1 MNVGRTLAIGAALA
15 LLALVGPGPASA
27 QTEGTEVRKAV
38 DKPAAAVPKDG
49 APAADAKAGTP
60 SGAQDDPKK
69 KAAEGAQPAGA
80 AQPPAAAKDAEKR
93 PPAPA
98 KKYRFPEEEEL
109 DRNLEEVRKM
119 IGEFQAR
126 SEEYRKEIQLLI
138 ERKFEERRTSLKA
151 SYERAIKDL
160 EADQRKRRNDA
171 IARFEEFVRKYPND
185 PKYSPD
191 AIFRLSEL
199 YFERSSEEYIEA
211 KEEFDRQLREYEE
224 GKVRV
229 EPTEPT
235 KRLEKVVGLY
245 QRLVNDF
252 PHYKMIDAVYYLLGY
267 ALQEQGEYKEA
278 KETYARLI
286 QRFPKSKF
294 VVESWLR
301 IGEYYFDQADPP
313 DLDGAIEAYRAAMGD
328 PAHPQYHL
336 ALYKY
341 AWAYYRKDDLANS
354 VKYFTDLIDFYE
366 KKGKGGKEDKTGSMM
381 RPEAIKYIA
390 IAFADENWQ
399 GAGVEKAR
407 AYFVARGRPKYEK
420 EVFRE
425 IGEVMFNSAGSV
437 IDGKSNYLNAI
448 AAYKHVIALD
458 PYDPEAPLI
467 QDKIVDAYARGE
479 RNPEA
484 ATDERTLLANT
495 YGEGS
500 VWWKKNEN
508 NPEAKQNA
516 QALIERNLYTAAL
529 FNHQQAST
537 MRQNN
542 KLDEALKYYKAAAL
556 SYGDYLKKFPHSKN
570 AYELSYYYADCLFFS
585 FQYQAA
591 AVQYE
596 KVRDS
601 TAGDKYLSES
611 TVSAMQAWEAEIKE
625 QEKAKKLA
633 EVKTPIAKD
642 IDLKEGQKLT
652 PQPIAEIR
660 QRLMAAAEIFLKRLP
675 DNEKAPKI
683 EFWLALLYYQH
694 FDFDEARKRF
704 SVIIEKYPK
713 NEVAKDS
720 ANLMI
725 ETYLAYKDWDK
736 VTEWSERIL
745 KGGIGD
751 EKMKVEVNL
760 LYGGS
765 MYNSALKLF
774 EAKKYDEAAQKYLEL
789 VAKKPDYENADK
801 ALQNAALAFQ
811 MVRKF
816 ESSANLYERIYKEYP
831 KSDFADTALFKVAF
845 NREQGFNFDV
855 AIDNYL
861 LLVEKYPESKHRQA
875 ALWNAS
881 IALENIQNYPK
892 ASQNYLRFAQLFS
905 EHEKAPDAV
914 WKAIAVYEKMHDWN
928 TVIKTCDVFN
938 KKFGKDPKQSGR
950 AVETLVKVAEA
961 YTEMKNQKAAQ
972 KAYEEVLKEFHKR
985 NLGVKTKAAY
995 FAAKAKYLSAE
1006 QVFAKYDVLKLGSNP
1021 KNLKKELEAK
1031 AKMNIEVVK
1040 VYESVLPYKQAEW
1053 TLASLYRIGYAKQRF
1068 AETLFDAPVPKELK
1082 TPEEIAEYQDQLATI
1097 AAPIEDAA
1105 LDLYKNAAKVATELK
1120 VVNEWTR
1127 KTLEAL
1133 AKLRPSQFPLQKE
1146 AKGAFQDQP
1155 FLEGGID
1162 MIDKVK
1168 MVVPKA
1174 PEPPPPPPPPAAP
1187 QPGAQPPKGA
1197 QPGQPPAQPGQ
1208 PAPAAQPAAAPAATP
1223 AKPPA
1228 PAQPGGPEKLEDE
1241 GK

>member
-1 MNVGRTLAIGAALA
+1 MITRFTVVAAAVFAVMVPALTTLG
-15 LLALVGPGPASA
+15 

-38 DKPAAAVPKDG
+38 EKPSTTAPKGGAAG
-49 APAADAKAGTP
+49 APAA
-60 SGAQDDPKK
+60 AQDDPAK

-80 AQPPAAAKDAEKR
+80 AQPAAAKETEKR
-93 PPAPA
+93 PPAPV
-98 KKYRFPEEEEL
+98 KKYRSPEEEEM

-119 IGEFQAR
+119 IGEFQTR
-126 SEEYRKEIQLLI
+126 VEEYRKEIQFLI

-199 YFERSSEEYIEA
+199 YFERASEEYIEA
-211 KEEFDRQLREYEE
+211 KEEYDRQLREYEE
-224 GKVRV
+224 GKIRV

-278 KETYARLI
+278 KETYVRLI
-286 QRFPKSKF
+286 QKYPKSKF
-294 VVESWLR
+294 FVEAWLR

-313 DLDGAIEAYRAAMGD
+313 DLDGAIEAYKAAMAD
-328 PAHPQYHL
+328 TAHPQFHL

-366 KKGKGGKEDKTGSMM
+366 KKGKAGKEDKTGAMM

-399 GAGVEKAR
+399 GAGVEKAK
-407 AYFVARGRPKYEK
+407 AYFVARGKPKYEQ

-425 IGEVMFNSAGSV
+425 IGQVMFDSAGSV

-591 AVQYE
+591 AIQYE

-601 TAGDKYLSES
+601 TAGDKYLAES
-611 TVSAMQAWEAEIKE
+611 TVSALQAWEAEIKE
-625 QEKAKKLA
+625 QEKSGKLQPL
-633 EVKTPIAKD
+633 KTLASKD
-642 IDLKEGQKLT
+642 RPELKEGQKIT
-652 PQPIAEIR
+652 PKPIAEIR
-660 QRLMAAAEIFLKRLP
+660 QKLMAAAETMLKRVP
-675 DNEKAPKI
+675 ENEKAPKI

-694 FDFDEARKRF
+694 DDFDEARKRF
-704 SVIIEKYPK
+704 SVIIDKYPK
-713 NEVAKDS
+713 DEVAKDS

-725 ETYLAYKDWDK
+725 ETYLVYKDWEK
-736 VTEWSERIL
+736 VEEWAERVQQKKL
-745 KGGIGD
+745 GD
-751 EKMKVEVNL
+751 EKIIKEMGL
-760 LYGGS
+760 LEGGS
-765 MYNSALKLF
+765 AYNQALKLF
-774 EAKKYDEAAQKYLEL
+774 NEKKYEEAAQKYLSL

-831 KSDFADTALFKVAF
+831 KSDFADTALFKVAY
-845 NREQGFNFDV
+845 NREQGFNFET
-855 AIDNYL
+855 AIENYL

-875 ALWNAS
+875 SLWNAS
-881 IALENIQNYPK
+881 IALENLQNYPK
-892 ASQNYLRFAQLFS
+892 ASQNYLRFAQLFP
-905 EHEKAPDAV
+905 EHERAPDAV

-928 TVIKTCDVFN
+928 TVIKTCDLFN

-961 YTEMKNQKAAQ
+961 YTEMKNQKASQ

-995 FAAKAKYLSAE
+995 FAAKAKYLQAE

-1031 AKMNIEVVK
+1031 AKMNIEVNK
-1040 VYESVLPYKQAEW
+1040 AYEAVLPYKQAEW

-1068 AETLFDAPVPKELK
+1068 AETLFEAPVPKELK
-1082 TPEEIAEYQDQLATI
+1082 TDEEKAMYQDQLAEV

-1105 LDLYKNAAKVATELK
+1105 LELYKNAAKVATELK

-1146 AKGAFQDQP
+1146 AVGAFQEQP
-1155 FLEGGID
+1155 FLDGGID

-1168 MVVPKA
+1168 MIAPKA

-1187 QPGAQPPKGA
+1187 QPGQPGAQPPAGA
-1197 QPGQPPAQPGQ
+1197 KPGQ
-1208 PAPAAQPAAAPAATP
+1208 PAAQPGQPAAAPAATP
-1223 AKPPA
+1223 AKPAA
-1228 PAQPGGPEKLEDE
+1228 PAQPGTPAKLEDE